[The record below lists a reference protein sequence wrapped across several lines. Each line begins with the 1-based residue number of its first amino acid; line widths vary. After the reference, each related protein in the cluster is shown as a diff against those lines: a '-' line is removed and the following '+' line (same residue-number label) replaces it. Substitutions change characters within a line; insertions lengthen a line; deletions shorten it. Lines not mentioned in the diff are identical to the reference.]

1 ATTCQCEALNR
12 IFQPSDGWCVCD
24 AFHEFFDES
33 FVRRSEEDGTE
44 PCQPQVYD
52 VCFQGEARQSDTGK
66 CLDMDTAC
74 AGQCDSGQGTYDGR
88 TGLCD
93 CADQTPL
100 REICD
105 TACQLTAPRM
115 RLDATTGLLRMETLV
130 SVGPTESQNVYNT
143 TLLRME
149 DVPGFLTDGL
159 VCVDGLADGLN
170 TQDPATAERFIVTQ
184 LSEAELQ
191 AAASSNAG
199 ACTVQSVIMTEQGFT
214 GQYGTS
220 PRVLDTLTDA
230 YTLPV
235 AAFNSSGAANSSTA
249 RRLLSGDEEGPLSPL
264 LDLDNTVRMSL
275 ALQGLLRSDTA
286 LAPSAAARYLLG
298 LQQLPLHLAHARI
311 AVPRSVMEAL
321 PLDAWQ
327 GAEVASLPTQSRR
340 RRLQRPTSAAAFT
353 DSPLVA
359 NPLMCI
365 RLGDSVMWDLRGGDS
380 NYPVYLKDS
389 LLNTNPSFDYG
400 RFRRLSTAMK
410 STANVTSFG
419 YSFTEPGTYVFGNAG
434 NPSHKLIVTVMES
447 GSTCPTEGPIEP
459 MRVERVNQVGARRND
474 DVFLE
479 INRSMALAISL
490 SFLVLVL
497 ALVAGFAY
505 FHTLPWEESNL
516 GRVTYRDKGRTSS
529 ILALHKT
536 TAAAATQAERDA
548 SKGAASI
555 SVPAEG
561 QESKS
566 APSGAA
572 VSLEDGSNSDSDGD
586 VVVVEDGTAHLL
598 TATDDAAMISATKK
612 DSQEAT
618 GQWTNVA
625 EAVLARR
632 SGLVGDVTRMDVA
645 DMDLVNVLES
655 LESHQDA
662 LSAGFL
668 DQERQVRVVEKT
680 IHSEADSIKRM
691 LGTAAYERQMRDAL
705 YTPEDDAVRVAA
717 AKRVMAELRRQD
729 GFQGALAKAQ
739 SRLLDAL
746 LELTDQLKPGAV
758 QLAEVSV
765 DQLRADEVQL
775 SHEDEDGARIVVDLN
790 GDSVI
795 GAVRDGV
802 MKLQAAV
809 DQCAKLVDD
818 DRVRAAGDAPM
829 WRLVSALG
837 LGNARAVSSALE
849 GARAGEE
856 NLAETLRRLME
867 SLEPFADTA
876 PGLQTELHAT
886 VSEFGRL
893 LAGTTHV
900 PSVADLIHIRARRA
914 QHAAATAGS
923 RRTSISSTTSQ
934 SGTRRPSL
942 AIPQE
947 PDFALGPELGSDDE
961 GGMRNPLEADD
972 GEAASGSASSPGSSR
987 RSVSKFDVEASELI
1001 DRSEVQWLDQEEY
1014 VQEIDSSSKRVASR
1028 LRLLYTDLAHVLSML
1043 YAQVP
1048 KMHDDCMD
1056 LLVSVRKHQA
1066 SLRDELHDF
1075 VESQAG
1081 TAGDVADEDEPGLG
1095 DDDLL
1100 KYLQQLDHV
1109 LHGHVVLKDGNVA
1122 STDGI
1127 VPLKTAAA
1135 LLGREQT
1142 STSSTR
1148 QPDAGGAGEI
1158 FGADEGI
1165 EAVDSGDEDSDG
1177 ETEKDSSAQSAA
1189 GSTRNAGMAAVSSA
1203 MEAVVDRESSK
1214 REDVVRKAL
1223 EGVDD
1228 MEKSS
1233 RRASIADTAAED
1245 AEGLAEA
1252 VGMTAADASR
1262 LAAVAE
1268 ADAKAAADA
1277 VEADAERAREDLEL
1291 ELREQRLEAIERKA
1305 KQAQLGVVAEME
1317 EEVAK
1322 AATAKADAL
1331 EAERQA
1337 ADAEF
1342 REEQQDMRTA
1352 MAKRQEEAAAARESR
1367 LAELRGQ
1374 LAAAQTAASTGAE
1387 GALETAKAA
1396 AAAAAELEATQER
1409 EEALAEA
1416 KAAVEASSA
1425 DANAELEALA
1435 AAHQARMVELDESL
1449 AAEAAAARK
1458 ALTAEL
1464 SEKRDQQEAELEA
1477 RQQAELE
1484 AAVDAAAR
1492 EALVRGHAEERASL
1506 LAQLAEEEA
1515 RKASSLEARLKAA
1528 GKDTETKR
1536 AALLKQH
1543 EEEVLKVDQRAS
1555 ANRDK
1560 QRAKLERQLEA
1571 RRNRRAVAKAKKRE
1585 EEIAKAEA
1593 DAAAA
1598 EARGDL
1604 EAAERIRA
1612 TIRAIHGAQDAA
1624 APADAETHAA
1634 ALAAA
1639 EKAAADAS
1647 ASAFQRE
1654 AKIASANARA
1664 DQAVAEVMR
1673 GLESMRQQGE
1683 AELLSGNRE
1692 KAARKEEMIAAR
1704 LATQVAA
1711 AGEDS
1716 AAAAA
1721 ARARAAEDL
1730 RAHRSRLLQELE
1742 HEREVLSTK
1751 MAAAEAEA
1759 AAQVKLIRAKQ
1770 ADEVAALQLGFS
1782 QALGKA
1788 LKGVQSEAEQK
1799 AASAQDRLADRRM
1812 ARLHAIM
1819 AKAEAQRV
1827 AIQSDREK
1835 VASVSG
1841 GGVGAG
1847 GSSVA
1852 MDAVAAARA
1861 AALEAEN
1868 EAERLRLAAEQAA
1881 ERQRLEDEAEA
1892 AAATARQAAAEAAAA
1907 EQARLLDAK
1916 RAEQAAA
1923 LARARGSAEEL
1934 ERIKAAQESEMAEY
1948 SAAMSANK
1956 ADQLARTN
1964 AKLEAR
1970 RARKRR
1976 ALERKQ
1982 EEERRAAE
1990 AAHGRAVAGVEAQ
2003 AAAAREKEALAAVLA
2018 DGSIGPD
2025 RKADAIEAVLG
2036 ERHTRE
2042 TAELLAAQYA
2052 ERQTLYE
2059 EKRGDIAE
2067 AVSDLR
2073 AQGASDEDI
2082 HAAEAAISDAFTQK
2096 IAAAE
2101 AELDAELSGKHSG
2114 EKIELRQRQLAEV
2127 SDAFSSLAP
2136 EDILRRHEMQA
2147 EAEEAEELAS
2157 FQREMEAQKEARL
2170 AELKAE
2176 QEAEEAMWRE
2186 EQEAAMRALEEEH
2199 EQLLARQQESAARQ
2213 RRHAEEVAAKEEA
2226 EARAAAAQAEGA
2238 SEEERERIMAAYKE
2252 DALRRATAEED
2263 ERGRQEAAMKA
2274 RLAKRRA
2281 AKQAKLQAKM
2291 EAKRKAMAEA
2301 GAAKFAQAVSTVRT
2315 NMGRT
2320 MSNLAERAKR
2330 RSMASM
2336 ARLVPG
2342 APGKSALRGRRGSMG
2357 GRLSARASV
2366 AGLGSARTSARL
2378 AAAASMR
2385 QAPGSTPLAA
2395 KYAAAKVDVG
2405 ALMGRVDKLE
2415 QALSAIAA
2423 RPNSLFT
2430 PGAVPAVA
2438 TAVMSVK
2445 KGVADFAPAR
2455 EDGVLQIV
2463 HDESGSLNHRQVQH
2477 LGFAR
2482 TLVTLA
2488 GMDTKSL
2495 GDEGISLLPARAFPS
2510 SMSAANTFRSQY
2522 FFDHSR
2528 RPRRLYVRTAA
2539 LDRVSTLYSNMNH
2552 LLAVIQHSPEDLSQD
2567 SSPEVIAT
2575 LNRHLLLA
2583 GQQLF
2588 KSMAQASGGDF
2599 EQWAAAGAPA
2609 ASAGVP
2615 PTGSAARPPTAA
2627 TQSLALPLSGLKNTF
2642 SKGTPSA
2649 RAVAGEGLGEEFS
2662 PESMAD
2668 RLAAYKAAV
2677 SHKRKV

>member
-1 ATTCQCEALNR
+1 
-12 IFQPSDGWCVCD
+12 
-24 AFHEFFDES
+24 
-33 FVRRSEEDGTE
+33 
-44 PCQPQVYD
+44 
-52 VCFQGEARQSDTGK
+52 
-66 CLDMDTAC
+66 
-74 AGQCDSGQGTYDGR
+74 
-88 TGLCD
+88 
-93 CADQTPL
+93 
-100 REICD
+100 
-105 TACQLTAPRM
+105 
-115 RLDATTGLLRMETLV
+115 METLV

-327 GAEVASLPTQSRR
+327 GAEVASLPTQARR

-668 DQERQVRVVEKT
+668 DQERQARVVEKT

-818 DRVRAAGDAPM
+818 DRVRAAGDAPI

-1425 DANAELEALA
+1425 EANAELEALA

-1721 ARARAAEDL
+1721 ARAKAAEDL

-1827 AIQSDREK
+1827 AIQSDREKAASALASRLQAQAASAADWEADLLAK

-2052 ERQTLYE
+2052 ERQARRKALLETLYE

-2082 HAAEAAISDAFTQK
+2082 QAAEAAISDAFTQK

-2430 PGAVPAVA
+2430 PGAVPAGGAEGGPPGGAPLSSRSVMSARQNTESIMALMPEAVA

-2488 GMDTKSL
+2488 GMDTNSL

-2642 SKGTPSA
+2642 SKGPPSA